1 MFANGFLRNRNG
13 ATAYDQY
20 NTSIHHSHE
29 LSVFLEEILWYD
41 HDVLIVFMLTWSPN
55 VSPPQYSPIYA
66 KLWFFYTIFPLGA
79 TAAQIYTSI
88 QEDYFGK
95 PGVNVLWQEP

>member
-1 MFANGFLRNRNG
+1 MILFLWIVHVSTDANTGEVNG

-55 VSPPQYSPIYA
+55 VSPPPI
-66 KLWFFYTIFPLGA
+66 LSNLH
-79 TAAQIYTSI
+79 
-88 QEDYFGK
+88 
-95 PGVNVLWQEP
+95 